1 MPNLDPFKKVRQ
13 PKSAEKDREVNP
25 KGVYSGMTKRLAISD
40 GSFVD
45 IGHMPKTDFKGRD

>member
-25 KGVYSGMTKRLAISD
+25 KGLYAGMTKRLAISD

-45 IGHMPKTDFKGRD
+45 IGNKPKTDFKGPR